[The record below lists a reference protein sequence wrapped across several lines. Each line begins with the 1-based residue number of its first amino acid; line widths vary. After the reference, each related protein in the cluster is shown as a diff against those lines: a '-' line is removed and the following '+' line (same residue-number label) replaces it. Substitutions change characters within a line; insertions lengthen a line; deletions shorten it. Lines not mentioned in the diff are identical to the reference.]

1 MAIREIIFPDNPIL
15 RRKANKVRTFDG
27 ELHRLID
34 DMVETMM
41 AAPGQGLA
49 APQVA
54 VSLRVI
60 IVRLPDDEES
70 QEEYGEE
77 AGKLYEVVNPEIIK
91 TSEEIEDGIEGCLSV
106 PGYLGSVERHTA
118 VTIKGKDRHGKD
130 IRIKAKDWLARVF
143 QHEVDHLDGVLYIDL
158 STEVWPITAPPEETE
173 TPDETTQDIS
183 LA

>member
-34 DMVETMM
+34 DMAETML

-54 VSLRVI
+54 VSWRVI
-60 IVRLPDDEES
+60 VVRLPDDEES

-77 AGKLYEVVNPEIIK
+77 AGKLYEVVNPEIAK
-91 TSEEIEDGIEGCLSV
+91 VSEEMEDGIEACLSI
-106 PGYLGSVERHTA
+106 PGYFGRVERHTA
-118 VTIKGKDRHGKD
+118 ATVKGKNRHGKD
-130 IRIKAKDWLARVF
+130 IRIKAKGWLARVF
-143 QHEVDHLDGVLYIDL
+143 QHEIDHLDGVLYIDRA
-158 STEVWPITAPPEETE
+158 TEVWQVGARPEAEE
-173 TPDETTQDIS
+173 TPDETTQDVS
-183 LA
+183 LR